1 MKENMFYGAP
11 KLIFQKAEE
20 LRNNMTHAEEIMWGM
35 LKGNQLD
42 VEFRRQHP
50 ISFYVADFYCHE
62 LKLVIEIDGSIHN
75 LEEVKIN
82 DTTREND
89 LKKLGLKVLRFANN
103 DVLYNREIIK
113 EKMQEI
119 IRDLKSPFRGL
130 GRILVFDNYDSFTY
144 NLVHLVEKI
153 SGEKVDVFRND
164 QIALEDI
171 AKYDKIILS
180 PGPGI
185 PGEAGLLLPLIKE
198 YAATKSILGVC
209 LGHQAIAEAFGGTL
223 INLSTV
229 YHGVATPIKI
239 LNTGSEIL
247 KGLPESIEVGRY
259 HSWIVSD
266 ENFPEVLEIT
276 AKDENG
282 YIMGLQHK
290 EFDVQGVQFHPE
302 SVLTPDGEKIMR
314 NWLTPS
320 AP

>member
-1 MKENMFYGAP
+1 MSKVNNQS
-11 KLIFQKAEE
+11 INSRDQKPP
-20 LRNNMTHAEEIMWGM
+20 LG
-35 LKGNQLD
+35 G
-42 VEFRRQHP
+42 
-50 ISFYVADFYCHE
+50 
-62 LKLVIEIDGSIHN
+62 G
-75 LEEVKIN
+75 LE
-82 DTTREND
+82 
-89 LKKLGLKVLRFANN
+89 GL
-103 DVLYNREIIK
+103 
-113 EKMQEI
+113 
-119 IRDLKSPFRGL
+119 
-130 GRILVFDNYDSFTY
+130 RILVFDNYDSFTY

-153 SGEKVDVFRND
+153 TGEKVDVFRND
-164 QIALEDI
+164 QIALKNI
-171 AKYDKIILS
+171 SKYDKIILS

-185 PGEAGLLLPLIKE
+185 PEEAGSLLPLIKK

-239 LNTGSEIL
+239 LKTQSRVL
-247 KGLPESIEVGRY
+247 KDLPEVIEVGRY

-266 ENFPEVLEIT
+266 ENFPAELEIT
-276 AKDENG
+276 ARDENG

-302 SVLTPDGEKIMR
+302 SVLTPDGEKILR